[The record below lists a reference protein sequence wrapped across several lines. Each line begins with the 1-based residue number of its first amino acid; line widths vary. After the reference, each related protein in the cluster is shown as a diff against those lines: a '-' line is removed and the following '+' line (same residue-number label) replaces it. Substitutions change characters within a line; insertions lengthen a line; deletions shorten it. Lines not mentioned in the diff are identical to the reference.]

1 MVEGTGPPPGHFKA
15 DKRGKKN
22 HGKNAW
28 GRNPARG
35 WSSCSQ
41 QHPEQHRSSK
51 FPPGDLRGRD
61 SGFVPAPHAPRAAP
75 DPSQGK
81 NGSSQ
86 TPLSIPHPGGFRIV
100 IGDKNSGRTSGSFP
114 FCRPLGDTRRT
125 LRAPIPIP
133 SRAPH
138 PLAPQNPPSQ
148 PRDRPGMDKPS
159 LSPCHRH
166 RPCPSSASPPVTRR
180 SLPGWAGQ
188 LRGGRAR
195 QEPPDPPKSPPMGS
209 GGAPKRG
216 LAGPGSCV
224 QHLPFSCP
232 SAGMGIKA
240 REP

>member
-1 MVEGTGPPPGHFKA
+1 MGKMRGEGILPGDGAAVPNNTQSSTAAQDFHRGTLGDGTRGLSQPHTLRGLCRTHRKG
-15 DKRGKKN
+15 KRG
-22 HGKNAW
+22 
-28 GRNPARG
+28 PARPLCP
-35 WSSCSQ
+35 S
-41 QHPEQHRSSK
+41 HT
-51 FPPGDLRGRD
+51 RG
-61 SGFVPAPHAPRAAP
+61 A
-75 DPSQGK
+75 
-81 NGSSQ
+81 
-86 TPLSIPHPGGFRIV
+86 FRII

-114 FCRPLGDTRRT
+114 FCRPLGDTRGT

-159 LSPCHRH
+159 PS
-166 RPCPSSASPPVTRR
+166 PSSASPPVTRR

-188 LRGGRAR
+188 LRGARAR